1 MSSLR
6 EIATALKSCATSLSI
21 MNQDIY
27 TLMSNVWRIRILL
40 EQLNRDSCKADD
52 KGGDGN
58 PLG

>member
-1 MSSLR
+1 
-6 EIATALKSCATSLSI
+6 

-27 TLMSNVWRIRILL
+27 TLMVNVWRIRILL
-40 EQLNRDSCKADD
+40 EQLNQNSCKADD